1 MREKRSRFTVERSD
15 GFTASKDL
23 AEITPSDEKHR
34 LQKERYNTM

>member
-1 MREKRSRFTVERSD
+1 MREKRSHFMVERSD
-15 GFTASKDL
+15 GFTAPEDL